1 MTWTS
6 SPTLTTCHCSSC
18 TRRWRCQL
26 VIAALTTSVENAAEV
41 TLQAVD
47 DRRQAL
53 GIYKVKVSLPTKAL
67 SRRFELSEP
76 V

>member
-6 SPTLTTCHCSSC
+6 SPTTCHCSSC

-26 VIAALTTSVENAAEV
+26 VIAALTTSVENTAEI
-41 TLQAVD
+41 TLLAVD

-53 GIYKVKVSLPTKAL
+53 GIYKFEVSPPAEIL
-67 SRRFELSEP
+67 SRRLKQFEP